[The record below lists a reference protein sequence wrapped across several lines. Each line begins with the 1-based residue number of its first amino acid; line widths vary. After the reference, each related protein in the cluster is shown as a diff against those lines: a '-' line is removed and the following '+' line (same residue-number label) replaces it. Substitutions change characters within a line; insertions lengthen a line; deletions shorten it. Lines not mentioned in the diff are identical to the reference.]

1 MYTSLVIHM
10 NNNKVNIFIWFL
22 YKIGNK
28 FRNFVFRKRLGRK
41 QWSAKLIFSIMS
53 FFGYFESRVYLNTGE
68 TGIFDHYVPRFLLKR
83 WRVAETGTDKGS
95 IFCWSKN
102 KNTIEKVA
110 INGMAGETDWDIGKT
125 KGLPSDFV
133 RKKLFAEVLESKAS
147 NIIKHIN
154 TSTSLELTFLEE
166 STLAV
171 FMGHQITRV
180 PLFHDYLLRFF
191 SIGYSNK
198 LIDYSDFGNKEVL
211 VRKVAHNDIGITYDQ
226 LQNSTTDTRIEGGK
240 PQRLLLSLIIAS
252 DIGEKIYRGNLH
264 ILEVPANSTDEFVV
278 SDNPVVFLDFERQT
292 ILRFVP
298 WWEIGKK
305 DFWIFM
311 PISPKKAIFYCKS
324 RKKDGPVEKNNSDL
338 VQLMNFGQYLCCTD
352 GVFSRKKDILENHL
366 KLYAKS
372 CCANLD

>member
-1 MYTSLVIHM
+1 MGNSKI
-10 NNNKVNIFIWFL
+10 NFFIWFF
-22 YKIGNK
+22 YKAGNK

-41 QWSAKLIFSIMS
+41 EWSAKLIFSIMS
-53 FFGYFESRVYLNTGE
+53 FFGYLESRVCLNTGE
-68 TGIFDHYVPRFLLKR
+68 TGIFDHYVPKLLLKR

-95 IFCWSKN
+95 IFCWSKS
-102 KNTIEKVA
+102 KNIIEKVA
-110 INGMAGETDWDIGKT
+110 INNIAGETDWDIGKT

-147 NIIKHIN
+147 DIIKHIN
-154 TSTSLELTFLEE
+154 TPTFLDLTFLEE
-166 STLAV
+166 STLAI

-191 SIGYSNK
+191 SIGYSQK
-198 LIDYSDFGNKEVL
+198 LIDHSDFGNKEIL
-211 VRKVAHNDIGITYDQ
+211 VRKVAHNEIGITYEQ
-226 LQNSTTDTRIEGGK
+226 LQNNNAHTRVAGGK

-264 ILEVPANSTDEFVV
+264 IIEVPANSADEFVV

-292 ILRFVP
+292 MLRFIP
-298 WWEIGKK
+298 WWEIGTK

-324 RKKDGPVEKNNSDL
+324 KKKDGPIEKNNEDL
-338 VQLMNFGQYLCCTD
+338 VQLINFGQYLSCSD
-352 GVFSRKKDILENHL
+352 NVFSQQKSALERHL
-366 KLYAKS
+366 KLF
-372 CCANLD
+372 ANELIAQNK

>member
-1 MYTSLVIHM
+1 MS
-10 NNNKVNIFIWFL
+10 NKSKINFFLWIF
-22 YKIGNK
+22 YRAGNK

-53 FFGYFESRVYLNTGE
+53 LFGFFESKVYLNTGE
-68 TGIFDHYVPRFLLKR
+68 TGKFDHYVPRLLLKR

-95 IFCWSKN
+95 IFCWSKS
-102 KNTIEKVA
+102 KNIIEKMA
-110 INGMAGETDWDIGKT
+110 INGIAGETDWDIGKT

-147 NIIKHIN
+147 DVIKLIN
-154 TSTSLELTFLEE
+154 TSSFLDLTFLEE
-166 STLAV
+166 STLAI

-191 SIGYSNK
+191 SIGYSGK
-198 LIDYSDFGNKEVL
+198 LIDYSDFGNKEIL

-226 LQNSTTDTRIEGGK
+226 LKNCTTNTRVEGGK

-252 DIGEKIYRGNLH
+252 DISEKIYRGNLH
-264 ILEVPANSTDEFVV
+264 ILEIPENSTDEFVV

-298 WWEIGKK
+298 WWEIGEK

-311 PISPKKAIFYCKS
+311 PISPKKVIFYCKG
-324 RKKDGPVEKNNSDL
+324 KKKVGPIEKNNDSL
-338 VQLMNFGQYLCCTD
+338 VQLVNFGQYLSCSD
-352 GVFSRKKDILENHL
+352 SVFAQQRSALERHL
-366 KLYAKS
+366 NLF
-372 CCANLD
+372 ANELRQQS

>member
-1 MYTSLVIHM
+1 
-10 NNNKVNIFIWFL
+10 
-22 YKIGNK
+22 
-28 FRNFVFRKRLGRK
+28 
-41 QWSAKLIFSIMS
+41 MS
-53 FFGYFESRVYLNTGE
+53 FFSYFESKVYLNTSE
-68 TGIFDHYVPRFLLKR
+68 TGKFDHYVPRLLLKR

-95 IFCWSKN
+95 IFCWSRS

-110 INGMAGETDWDIGKT
+110 INGIAGETDWDIGKT

-133 RKKLFAEVLESKAS
+133 RKKLFAELLESKAS
-147 NIIKHIN
+147 DVIRLIN
-154 TSTSLELTFLEE
+154 TSSLLDLTFLEE
-166 STLAV
+166 STLAI
-171 FMGHQITRV
+171 FIGHQITRV
-180 PLFHDYLLRFF
+180 PLFHDYLLHFF

-198 LIDYSDFGNKEVL
+198 LISYSDFGSKEVL

-226 LQNSTTDTRIEGGK
+226 LQNSTTNTKIEGGK

-292 ILRFVP
+292 ILHFVP
-298 WWEIGKK
+298 WWEIGEK

-324 RKKDGPVEKNNSDL
+324 RKKGGPIEKNNNDL

-366 KLYAKS
+366 KLYANELLRQS
-372 CCANLD
+372 